1 MRRAQQGLEELRKHV
16 DTIIVIP
23 NQNLFKIANEQT
35 TFEDSFNL
43 SNNVLMHG
51 VQSITDLMVRPGLI
65 NLDFADVETVMA
77 SMGKAMMG
85 TGEAEGEGRA
95 LQAAEMAIS
104 NPLIDDYTLKGAKG
118 LLVNI
123 TGGKDLKLFEVDEAV
138 NKVRAEVDPEAELI
152 IGAITDSELDGK
164 MRVSIVATSLD
175 GQQPE
180 TKSVINMV
188 HRIQNRNPGYSDF
201 SHLGTSASF
210 NFSNTAASPISNGA
224 NALKLENEIVQ
235 EQAND
240 SNHSNIVN
248 EEIMTN
254 SNHVSENVVED
265 SSINEMEKSFTQ
277 EAIETSQENIET
289 ESIEDDISNDLKEFG
304 VDSDS
309 PDLFSSENEHST
321 AEDLLSSN
329 EEEDDDLEIPAFLRR
344 QKN

>member
-1 MRRAQQGLEELRKHV
+1 
-16 DTIIVIP
+16 
-23 NQNLFKIANEQT
+23 
-35 TFEDSFNL
+35 
-43 SNNVLMHG
+43 MHG

-95 LQAAEMAIS
+95 LKAAEMAVS

-152 IGAITDSELDGK
+152 IGAITDAELDGK

-201 SHLGTSASF
+201 SNIGSSASF
-210 NFSNTAASPISNGA
+210 NFSNTISNPVSHGA
-224 NALKLENEIVQ
+224 NALKVENEIVQ
-235 EQAND
+235 EHTQEQINSSVA
-240 SNHSNIVN
+240 N
-248 EEIMTN
+248 EEIVH
-254 SNHVSENVVED
+254 SNNHETESVVED
-265 SSINEMEKSFTQ
+265 SSVNEMEKSFTQ
-277 EAIETSQENIET
+277 EAMDSTQEQTIE
-289 ESIEDDISNDLKEFG
+289 ESIHEDVSNDLKEFG
-304 VDSDS
+304 VDSDA
-309 PDLFSSENEHST
+309 PDLFSSETENSSS
-321 AEDLLSSN
+321 EDLLSSSD
-329 EEEDDDLEIPAFLRR
+329 EEDDDLEIPAFLRR

>member
-1 MRRAQQGLEELRKHV
+1 
-16 DTIIVIP
+16 
-23 NQNLFKIANEQT
+23 LFKIANEQT
-35 TFEDSFNL
+35 TFEESFNL

-95 LQAAEMAIS
+95 IKAADMAVS

-138 NKVRAEVDPEAELI
+138 NKVRAEVDSEAELI

-201 SHLGTSASF
+201 TNVGSSTSF
-210 NFSNTAASPISNGA
+210 NFSNSITNPVSHGA
-224 NALKLENEIVQ
+224 NALKLENEIDQ
-235 EQAND
+235 EQQQETSSANVVND
-240 SNHSNIVN
+240 EVIHNTNILT
-248 EEIMTN
+248 E
-254 SNHVSENVVED
+254 SVVED
-265 SSINEMEKSFTQ
+265 GSINEMEKSFTQ
-277 EAIETSQENIET
+277 EAMEEIQEPMVE
-289 ESIEDDISNDLKEFG
+289 ESVEEDASNDLKEFG
-304 VDSDS
+304 VDSEA
-309 PDLFSSENEHST
+309 PDLFSSETESST

-329 EEEDDDLEIPAFLRR
+329 DEEDDLEIPAFLRR

>member
-1 MRRAQQGLEELRKHV
+1 
-16 DTIIVIP
+16 
-23 NQNLFKIANEQT
+23 
-35 TFEDSFNL
+35 
-43 SNNVLMHG
+43 
-51 VQSITDLMVRPGLI
+51 MVRPGLI

-95 LQAAEMAIS
+95 LKAADMAVS

-201 SHLGTSASF
+201 TNVGSSASF
-210 NFSNTAASPISNGA
+210 NFSNSISNPVTHGA

-235 EQAND
+235 EQQQET
-240 SNHSNIVN
+240 S
-248 EEIMTN
+248 N
-254 SNHVSENVVED
+254 SNVVNDEIIHNTNIETQSVVED
-265 SSINEMEKSFTQ
+265 SLVNEMEKSFTQ
-277 EAIETSQENIET
+277 EAMEEPQEPMVEENME
-289 ESIEDDISNDLKEFG
+289 EDVSNDLKEFG
-304 VDSDS
+304 VDSEA
-309 PDLFSSENEHST
+309 PDLFSSE
-321 AEDLLSSN
+321 AENSSAEELLSSN
-329 EEEDDDLEIPAFLRR
+329 DEEDDLEIPAFLRR